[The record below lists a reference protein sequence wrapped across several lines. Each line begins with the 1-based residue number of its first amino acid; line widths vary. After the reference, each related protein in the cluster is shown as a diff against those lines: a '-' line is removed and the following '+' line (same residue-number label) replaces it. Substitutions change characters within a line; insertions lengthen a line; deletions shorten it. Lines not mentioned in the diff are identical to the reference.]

1 MVRVLEQMTLSC
13 EELPHTLYLLKYIAL
28 YISDALESA
37 SVGDRLGGQSRSCS
51 SGHVASTSD
60 PSSGGMSDR
69 MCASETSTPV
79 LSNMRKG
86 PPQPIIMNQAQRD
99 SNEDNEAGNVN
110 RSANDSTFEEVSED
124 MSQLVQ
130 HLNSIH
136 NDISQ
141 LAKKNNLVMYSDSI
155 THSNGSLNNAGT

>member
-1 MVRVLEQMTLSC
+1 MVRVLEQMT
-13 EELPHTLYLLKYIAL
+13 YLKNCDIFWYLIHC
-28 YISDALESA
+28 YISDAVESA
-37 SVGDRLGGQSRSCS
+37 SVGDRLGQSRSCS

-60 PSSGGMSDR
+60 PSSGGLSDR

-86 PPQPIIMNQAQRD
+86 PPAQPIIMHQAQPD

>member
-1 MVRVLEQMTLSC
+1 
-13 EELPHTLYLLKYIAL
+13 
-28 YISDALESA
+28 
-37 SVGDRLGGQSRSCS
+37 
-51 SGHVASTSD
+51 
-60 PSSGGMSDR
+60 
-69 MCASETSTPV
+69 
-79 LSNMRKG
+79 
-86 PPQPIIMNQAQRD
+86 MNLAQRD

-155 THSNGSLNNAGT
+155 THSNGSLNNVGT